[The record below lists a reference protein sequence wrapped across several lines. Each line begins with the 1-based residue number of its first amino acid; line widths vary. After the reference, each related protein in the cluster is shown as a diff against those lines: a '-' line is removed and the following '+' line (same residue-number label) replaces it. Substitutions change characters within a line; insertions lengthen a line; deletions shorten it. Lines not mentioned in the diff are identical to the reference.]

1 MVDKTPARIRAMFD
15 QISPRYD
22 FLNHL
27 LSLNSD
33 VLWRRRAAELLAG
46 ARRVLDVCSGTGDLA
61 FEIHRRCRAR
71 VVGTDFSRRMLEIAR
86 LKARRKGLTDRVSFQ
101 QADTLRLPFRD
112 AAFDAVAVAFG
123 LRNVADPDRALA
135 EMTRVARPEGRVLVL
150 EFSLPP
156 STLLRR
162 AYLLYFSRLLPR
174 VGRWICRSEIDAYRY
189 LPDSVSRWPGPEELA
204 SRFERAGLRD
214 VSFELL
220 FGGVAAL
227 HWGRRP

>member
-1 MVDKTPARIRAMFD
+1 MVDKSPARIRAMFD

-33 VLWRRRAAELLAG
+33 VLWRRRAAGRLAG
-46 ARRVLDVCSGTGDLA
+46 ARLVLDVCSGTGDLA
-61 FEIHRRCRAR
+61 FEIHRRSGAR

-86 LKARRKGLTDRVSFQ
+86 LKARRRGLERDIRFQ

-123 LRNVADPDRALA
+123 LRNVADPARALA
-135 EMTRVARPEGRVLVL
+135 EMARVARPGGDVLIL
-150 EFSLPP
+150 EFSLPAGA
-156 STLLRR
+156 LLRR
-162 AYLLYFSRLLPR
+162 AYLLYFSRVLPR
-174 VGRWICRSEIDAYRY
+174 VGRWIARSEIDAYRY
-189 LPDSVSRWPGPEELA
+189 LPDSVARWPDPEALTA
-204 SRFERAGLRD
+204 ALERAGLRD
-214 VSFELL
+214 VSCELL

-227 HWGRRP
+227 HVGRRP

>member
-1 MVDKTPARIRAMFD
+1 MVDKSPARIRAMFD

-33 VLWRRRAAELLAG
+33 VLWRRRAAERLAG
-46 ARRVLDVCSGTGDLA
+46 ARLVLDVCSGTGDLA
-61 FEIHRRCRAR
+61 FEIHRRSGAR
-71 VVGTDFSRRMLEIAR
+71 VVGTDFSRRMLDLAR
-86 LKARRKGLTDRVSFQ
+86 LKARRRGLERDIRFQ

-123 LRNVADPDRALA
+123 LRNVADPARALA
-135 EMTRVARPEGRVLVL
+135 EMARVARPGGDVLVL

-156 STLLRR
+156 CALLRR
-162 AYLLYFSRLLPR
+162 AYLLYFSRVLPR
-174 VGRWICRSEIDAYRY
+174 VGRWIARSEIDAYRY
-189 LPDSVSRWPGPEELA
+189 LPDSVARWPDPEALTA
-204 SRFERAGLRD
+204 ALERAGLRD
-214 VSFELL
+214 VSCELL

-227 HWGRRP
+227 HVGRRP